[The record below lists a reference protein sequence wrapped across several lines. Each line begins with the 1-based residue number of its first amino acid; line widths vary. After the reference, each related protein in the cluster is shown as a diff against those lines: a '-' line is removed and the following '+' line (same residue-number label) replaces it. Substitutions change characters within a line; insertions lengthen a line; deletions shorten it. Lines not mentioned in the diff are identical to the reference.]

1 MKKVLI
7 ITYYWPPGSGP
18 GVQRFL
24 KFSKYL
30 QEFGWE
36 PMILTVENGS
46 YPSIDFSLVKDIPE
60 GLKVFKTKTF
70 EPFQWYNIL
79 KGKKG
84 KSTGVG
90 MVGMQEKNLL
100 QKFALHIRANYFIPD
115 ARKGWEKYALK
126 KAKSI
131 LQEEHIDAIITTGPP
146 HSAHLIGLDLKKQM
160 NLPWIADMRDPWT
173 TVFYNEFLPRTEAT
187 KQKDKTLEDSVLQSA
202 DGVAVVSNGLKEEF
216 SDRNDNISII
226 YNGFDE
232 TDLPLSVPQ
241 RNKRFT
247 ISYVG
252 NFKPNQNV
260 EILWEVFSEIKKDE
274 IDFSADLELFITGNI
289 DISVIKS
296 IQFHGLQ
303 DNLSLSPFV
312 AHQEAVHR
320 MNSADMLLFVIPRS
334 ERNKL
339 IITGKLFEYLATGNS
354 ILGIGPVDG
363 DASALLQEVNREPLS
378 DYLDKK
384 SIKSQVLAAYK
395 NWKNKESKRLE
406 LVDLK
411 RFSRKGLTEQL
422 ANKLNDLLD
431 EN

>member
-30 QEFGWE
+30 REFGWE
-36 PMILTVENGS
+36 PIILTVENGS
-46 YPSIDFSLVKDIPE
+46 YPSLDASLAKDIPE
-60 GLKVFKTKTF
+60 DLKIFKTKTF

-90 MVGMQEKNLL
+90 MVGIQDKSWL
-100 QKFALHIRANYFIPD
+100 QKLALYIRANYFIPD
-115 ARKGWEKYALK
+115 ARKGWKKYALK

-131 LQEEHIDAIITTGPP
+131 IIDDHVDAIITTGPP

-160 NLPWIADMRDPWT
+160 NLPWVADMRDPWT
-173 TVFYNEFLPRTEAT
+173 TVFYNEFFPRTEVT
-187 KQKDKTLEDSVLQSA
+187 KQKDKLLEDLVLQSA
-202 DGVAVVSNGLKEEF
+202 NGVTVVSNGLKQEF

-232 TDLPLSVPQ
+232 TDVPLYIPQ

-260 EILWEVFSEIKKDE
+260 EVLWEVLFEIKKE
-274 IDFSADLELFITGNI
+274 EKDFSTDLELFLTGNV
-289 DISVIKS
+289 DALVTQS
-296 IQFHGLQ
+296 IQFYGLQ
-303 DNLSLSPFV
+303 DNLNLSPFV
-312 AHQEAVHR
+312 VHQQAVHR
-320 MNSADMLLFVIPRS
+320 MMSADMLLFVIPKS

-339 IITGKLFEYLATGNS
+339 IITGKLFEYLATGNL

-363 DASALLQEVNREPLS
+363 DASELLQEANREPLS
-378 DYLDKK
+378 DYHDKN
-384 SIKSQVLAAYK
+384 SIKSQVLAAYQK
-395 NWKNKESKRLE
+395 WKNEESNRVE
-406 LVDLK
+406 VGDIK

-422 ANKLNDLLD
+422 VNKLNNIID